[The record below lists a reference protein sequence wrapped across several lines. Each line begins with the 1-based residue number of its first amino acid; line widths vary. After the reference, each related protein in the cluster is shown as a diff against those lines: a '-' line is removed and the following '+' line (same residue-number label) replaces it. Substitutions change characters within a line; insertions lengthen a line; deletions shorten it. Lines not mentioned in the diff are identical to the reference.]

1 MKTNKEESEF
11 SIVIVYCLLF
21 RLCSFSLVMI
31 NLLGKVVSFEAV
43 VVVGVVVL
51 VEFDDIIEV
60 VGN

>member
-1 MKTNKEESEF
+1 
-11 SIVIVYCLLF
+11 
-21 RLCSFSLVMI
+21 MI

-60 VGN
+60 VGNWTVAFCWALTSSANNSEEDNKGNIIVVL